1 MKTISLILLLCLLM
15 CPCALADDTGYDICY
30 EDFMEYADAS
40 GKPMILYTG
49 RTLVALNMRSLP
61 DKGSASLGV
70 VKERGRVY
78 IFGFDQQWLFCW
90 DDEVGVYYIGRHNVD
105 EIVPIAE
112 GIPPYGVI
120 ENRFIATTA
129 RETPLLVSP
138 ETGAEALGTYPAG
151 TRMSLW
157 MIRDGW
163 AVVPYNR
170 LVGYLYVGDL
180 TDLTPVAPSIEEA
193 ESGDILAAFTTF
205 YSTKKTELNLGR
217 MENMRVGCSYIDQT
231 YEPGYEFDFN
241 NVAGPYRYSRGYKD
255 APVLIDGQ
263 TVGGSGGGTCQVS
276 TTLYNVLL
284 QLSDGITIIWRRPH
298 GPGGAKYAP
307 HGVDAAVGAENLNL
321 EFRNDFDFPITIE
334 STVNNGA
341 LCICIRKGSY

>member
-1 MKTISLILLLCLLM
+1 MKTISLFLLLCMLI
-15 CPCALADDTGYDICY
+15 CPCALADDTGYEICY
-30 EDFMEYADAS
+30 EDFMEYADAN

-49 RTLVALNMRSLP
+49 RTLVALSMRSLP
-61 DKGSASLGV
+61 DKGSAALGV
-70 VKERGRVY
+70 VKERGRVN

-90 DDEVGVYYIGRHNVD
+90 DDNVGVYYLGRHNVE
-105 EIVPIAE
+105 EITPVSE
-112 GIPPYGVI
+112 DIPPYGVI

-129 RETPLLVSP
+129 RQTSLLVSP
-138 ETGAEALGTYPAG
+138 ENGAEALGTYPAG
-151 TRMSLW
+151 TRISLW

-180 TDLTPVAPSIEEA
+180 MDLTPVAPSIEDA
-193 ESGDILAAFTTF
+193 EPGDILAAFTTF
-205 YSTKKTELNLGR
+205 YSTKTTELNLGR
-217 MENMRVGCSYIDQT
+217 MENMRVGCAYIDQT

-334 STVNNGA
+334 STVNSGA

>member
-1 MKTISLILLLCLLM
+1 MRRISLLLFLFLLI
-15 CPCALADDTGYDICY
+15 CPLAFADDTGYDICY

-40 GKPMILYTG
+40 GKPMLLYTG
-49 RTLVALNMRSLP
+49 RTVVSLNMRSRP

-70 VKERGRVY
+70 IKERGRVY

-105 EIVPIAE
+105 EITPLSE
-112 GIPPYGVI
+112 DIPPYGVI
-120 ENRFIATTA
+120 KNRFIATTA
-129 RETPLLVSP
+129 RETALLVSP
-138 ETGAEALGTYPAG
+138 EMGAEALGTYPAG

-157 MIRDGW
+157 LIRDGW

-170 LVGYLYVGDL
+170 LVGYVYVGDL
-180 TDLTPVAPSIEEA
+180 TDLTPVAPSIEDA
-193 ESGDILAAFTTF
+193 EPGDILAAFTTF
-205 YSTKKTELNLGR
+205 YSTKTTELNLGR
-217 MENMRVGCSYIDQT
+217 MENMRVGCEYIDQT
-231 YEPGYEFDFN
+231 YEPGYQFDFN

-263 TVGGSGGGTCQVS
+263 TVGSAGGGTCHVS

-284 QLSDGITIIWRRPH
+284 QISDGIEIIWRRPH

-321 EFRNDFDFPITIE
+321 EFENDFDFPITIQ
-334 STVNNGA
+334 STVHSGA
-341 LCICIRKGSY
+341 LCICILKGAY

>member
-1 MKTISLILLLCLLM
+1 MRKISLLLLLFLLA
-15 CPCALADDTGYDICY
+15 CPAAFADDTGYDICY

-40 GKPMILYTG
+40 GKPMLLYTG

-61 DKGSASLGV
+61 DKSSSSLGV
-70 VKERGRVY
+70 IKERGRVY

-105 EIVPIAE
+105 EITPLSE
-112 GIPPYGVI
+112 DIPPYGVI
-120 ENRFIATTA
+120 KNRFIATAA
-129 RETPLLVSP
+129 RETALRVSP
-138 ETGAEALGTYPAG
+138 EMGADALGTYPAG

-170 LVGYLYVGDL
+170 LVGYVYVGDL
-180 TDLTPVAPSIEEA
+180 MDLTPVAPSIEDA
-193 ESGDILAAFTTF
+193 EPGDILAAFTTF
-205 YSTKKTELNLGR
+205 YSTKTTELNLGR
-217 MENMRVGCSYIDQT
+217 MENMRVGCAYIDQT

-284 QLSDGITIIWRRPH
+284 QISDGITIIWRRPH

-334 STVNNGA
+334 STVTSGA
-341 LCICIRKGSY
+341 LCICIRKGTY